1 MDECPLVASPIR
13 IERVL
18 DEHEPAPAGDLDTVR
33 AADQWSRVR
42 ASEVLK

>member
-1 MDECPLVASPIR
+1 MNMQ
-13 IERVL
+13 
-18 DEHEPAPAGDLDTVR
+18 PAPAGDLDTVR